1 MESIKERAVGLE
13 TADRFDAVHDTQH
26 IYRALLEAM
35 AFPGTVQDIGPVIQK
50 LDDSLAFNRT
60 AAGIALTL
68 LDAEVSHAVQ
78 MAEAT
83 LLPDYIRRMT
93 FSPAA
98 PMNDADYVFADGD
111 MDAEAIARIM
121 ESVKRGTH
129 EAPDFSATLLLE
141 VRGFVEEQDGR
152 RLVLSGPG
160 IAIETECRVSG
171 LTTEWLMER
180 EKANAEYPVGVDLI
194 LYTGEGH
201 LVALPRTTNIKEV
214 ER

>member
-1 MESIKERAVGLE
+1 
-13 TADRFDAVHDTQH
+13 
-26 IYRALLEAM
+26 M

-78 MAEAT
+78 MAEAA

-93 FSPAA
+93 FSPVV

-111 MDAEAIARIM
+111 MDAEAIAQIIQ
-121 ESVKRGTH
+121 SVKCGTH
-129 EAPDFSATLLLE
+129 EGPDASATLLLK
-141 VRGFVEEQDGR
+141 VTGFAEEQGTNER
-152 RLVLSGPG
+152 RLALSGPG
-160 IAIETECRVSG
+160 IAVETECRVFG
-171 LTTEWLMER
+171 LSTEWLTER
-180 EKANAEYPVGVDLI
+180 EKANAEYPVGIDLI
-194 LYTGEGH
+194 LYNSEGH
-201 LVALPRTTNIKEV
+201 LVALPRTTNLKEV